1 MKRIYV
7 SRRLL
12 FDDEEKVSLNKAVN
26 QQLIIN
32 SQPADV
38 MEEKVRNNK
47 INGSQK
53 SLS

>member
-1 MKRIYV
+1 MKRNYV

-12 FDDEEKVSLNKAVN
+12 FDDEEKVIVNKAVN

-32 SQPADV
+32 YQPTDV

-47 INGSQK
+47 IIGSQTA
-53 SLS
+53 L